1 MAQSKTTKKLFQMA
15 YGLGASIVILGA
27 LFKILHWEIDLGIIV
42 LNGGLL
48 LAVGLIAEAIIF
60 AIAAF
65 EPVDDDL
72 DWSIVYP
79 ELAGGVASAKANKAV
94 VLDEEEASGML
105 SKKLDAMLK
114 DAKVDAALM
123 ESLGTSIRGFEGAAK
138 GMVPTAEAM
147 SSTKKYSEEMALAAA
162 QMESLNSLYKVQV
175 ESTARQAEVNEQVA
189 HNAGRLKDQ
198 MEGLANNLSSLNGVY
213 GNMLGAMK
221 G

>member
-1 MAQSKTTKKLFQMA
+1 MAQSKTTKKLFNMA
-15 YGLGASIVILGA
+15 YGLGASIVIIGA
-27 LFKILHWEIDLGIIV
+27 LFKILHWELPLGFATLTGGTLLAI
-42 LNGGLL
+42 GLL
-48 LAVGLIAEAIIF
+48 TEAAIF

-65 EPVDDDL
+65 EPVDDDI

-79 ELAGGVASAKANKAV
+79 ELAGGPASAKAKTTV
-94 VLDEEEASGML
+94 VEEQEAQGML
-105 SKKLDAMLK
+105 SQKLDAMLK

-123 ESLGTSIRGFEGAAK
+123 ESLGTSIRSFEGAAK
-138 GMVPTAEAM
+138 GMAPTAEAM

-189 HNAGRLKDQ
+189 QNAGRLKDQ